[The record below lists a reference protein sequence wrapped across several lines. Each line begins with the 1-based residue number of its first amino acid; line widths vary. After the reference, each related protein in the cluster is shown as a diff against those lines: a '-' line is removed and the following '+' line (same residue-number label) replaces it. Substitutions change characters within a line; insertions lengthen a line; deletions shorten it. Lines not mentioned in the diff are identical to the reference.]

1 MVAPALITPER
12 AGAAYRLPFT
22 VIDQAVHLLDTP
34 AEPWTIQMEIGL
46 PGRLDEGRLR
56 TAVQLAASCHP
67 MARVR
72 QLPARRS
79 DTAWWWEVAPDLDLD
94 PVRVLTCL
102 DDVGLAAVRNEVYS
116 RRVPLVEAPPFRLVL
131 VRCPD
136 GDRLLLG
143 ANHTAFDGFGCLR
156 LLQSVA
162 RHYAG
167 RPEREAAVGLE
178 EARDVERHLASPDGI
193 ARLNRFRMLASK
205 AVDLARR
212 PSRVAAEGGQDGP
225 GYGLHVMALGEE
237 ETSRLTVGRATVNDL
252 LVAALTSAIAA
263 WNDEHG
269 QPARRISL
277 LVPVNLRPKG
287 WREDVVTNMVLETR
301 ILIKSEQQQG
311 PRRLLAAVAEQS
323 ERIKEGAGAALVE
336 VLGSWK
342 SLPLWSKEPLTSL
355 LQLTGNRLVDTAL
368 ITNLGGMSDP
378 PDFGGEVGAVKEAW
392 FSAPARMP
400 CGLSVGAVTVGG
412 RLHLSFRYRRP
423 LLGDDAARRLADRFV
438 ADLRQLAEV
447 A

>member
-1 MVAPALITPER
+1 MAAPALITPGR
-12 AGAAYRLPFT
+12 IAATQRLPFT

-34 AEPWTIQMEIGL
+34 AEPWTIQMEIGV
-46 PGRLDEGRLR
+46 PGRLDEERLR
-56 TAVQLAASCHP
+56 TAVQQAAASHP

-72 QLPARRS
+72 QLPAHRS
-79 DTAWWWEVAPDLDLD
+79 DTTWWWEVAPDLDLD

-102 DDVGLAAVRNEVYS
+102 DDAALGAVRNEVYS
-116 RRVPLVEAPPFRLVL
+116 RLVPLVEAPPFRIVL
-131 VRCPD
+131 ARCPG
-136 GDRLLLG
+136 GDRLLLC

-162 RHYAG
+162 CHYAG

-178 EARDVERHLASPDGI
+178 EARDVEHHLAAPDGG
-193 ARLNRFRMLASK
+193 ARLNRLRMLASK
-205 AVDLARR
+205 TVDLARR
-212 PSRVAAEGGQDGP
+212 PSRVAAEGGEDGP
-225 GYGLHVMALGEE
+225 GYGLHVLALSEE
-237 ETSRLTVGRATVNDL
+237 ETSRLAASDATVNDL
-252 LVAALTSAIAA
+252 LVAALTMAVAG

-301 ILIKSEQQQG
+301 ILIKSDQQQG

-323 ERIKEGAGAALVE
+323 ERIKQGAGAALVE
-336 VLGSWK
+336 ILGGWR
-342 SLPLWSKEPLTSL
+342 SLPLWSKEPLTTL

-368 ITNLGGMSDP
+368 ITNLGEVADL
-378 PDFGGEVGAVKEAW
+378 PDFGDEVGAVSEAW

-400 CGLSVGAVTVGG
+400 CGLSVGALSVGG
-412 RLHLSFRYRRP
+412 RLHLSFRYRWP

-438 ADLRQLAEV
+438 EDLRRLTEV

>member
-1 MVAPALITPER
+1 MAAPALITPER
-12 AGAAYRLPFT
+12 AGSVDRLPFT
-22 VIDQAVHLLDTP
+22 VIDQAVHVLDTP
-34 AEPWTIQMEIGL
+34 SEPWTIQLEL
-46 PGRLDEGRLR
+46 AVPGRLDEARLR
-56 TAVQLAASCHP
+56 TAVQLAVACHP

-72 QLPARRS
+72 QLPGRRR
-79 DTAWWWEVAPDLDLD
+79 DTTWWWEVAPDLDLD

-102 DDVGLAAVRNEVYS
+102 DQAALVTLRNEVYS
-116 RRVPLVEAPPFRLVL
+116 RPVPLVEAPPFRIVL
-131 VRCPD
+131 ARCPG
-136 GDRLLLG
+136 GDRLLLS

-178 EARDVERHLASPDGI
+178 EARDVEHHLAAPDGV
-193 ARLNRFRMLASK
+193 ARVNRLRMLGSK
-205 AVDLARR
+205 VVDLARR
-212 PSRVAAEGGQDGP
+212 PSRVAAEGGSDDP
-225 GYGLHVMALGEE
+225 GYGLHHVALTDE
-237 ETSRLTVGRATVNDL
+237 ETKRLTSGEATVNDL
-252 LVAALTSAIAA
+252 LVAALTKSIAG

-301 ILIKSEQQQG
+301 ILVKSDQQQG

-323 ERIKEGAGAALVE
+323 ERIKQGAGAALVE
-336 VLGSWK
+336 VLGSWR
-342 SLPLWSKEPLTSL
+342 SLPLWSKEPLTGL

-368 ITNLGGMSDP
+368 ITNLGAMSDP
-378 PDFGGEVGAVKEAW
+378 PDFGDAVGPVTEAW

-400 CGLSVGAVTVGG
+400 CGLSLGAVSIGE
-412 RLHLSFRYRRP
+412 RLHVSFRYRRP
-423 LLGDDAARRLADRFV
+423 LLGDEAAKRFAERFV
-438 ADLRQLAEV
+438 GDLRELAGV